1 MRIAT
6 LLVDVKREMI
16 AAINLLFDID
26 SFRVSREDVIMLDT
40 LDKQQQQKKKKM
52 NILSIKKS
60 SFSHNHQQDEI
71 NHRST
76 SLSCIR
82 QIRNGQFVY
91 KYEKNRQMTKSVIL
105 FLLWNY
111 LCADC

>member
-6 LLVDVKREMI
+6 RSVEVKREMI
-16 AAINLLFDID
+16 AAINLLFGID
-26 SFRVSREDVIMLDT
+26 SFLVFREDVIMLDT
-40 LDKQQQQKKKKM
+40 LDKQKKKKKM
-52 NILSIKKS
+52 DILSITKS
-60 SFSHNHQQDEI
+60 SFSHNHQQDGI

-82 QIRNGQFVY
+82 QIRNGQLVY
-91 KYEKNRQMTKSVIL
+91 KYEENRQMTKSVIL
-105 FLLWNY
+105 FLLFNY